1 MNWQLIAVRG
11 STRVKADDFCARTQ
25 AKLFLAWP
33 IYAASKIRTRGMG
46 PAIIS
51 HNSYANC

>member
-11 STRVKADDFCARTQ
+11 FTRVKAYHFCARTH
-25 AKLFLAWP
+25 AKLPLAWP

-51 HNSYANC
+51 PNSYANC